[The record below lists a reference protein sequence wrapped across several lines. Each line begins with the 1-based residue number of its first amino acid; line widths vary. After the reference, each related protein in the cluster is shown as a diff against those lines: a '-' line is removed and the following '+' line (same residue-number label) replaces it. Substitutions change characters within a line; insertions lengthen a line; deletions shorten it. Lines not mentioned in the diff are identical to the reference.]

1 MSRGEIYGKKE
12 AKRLQLN
19 SISSL
24 EIIHIQSTSLNV
36 EIELYPK
43 PVSLKRKWKREVRFR
58 VKLRNMGENALANLS
73 IDFLSPKGISIV
85 DPGMDIGTS
94 RRHLRLPRLSP
105 GDSVTYKLG
114 ILHGDEF
121 ESGVLAVVFS
131 DSLFRTDAAPV
142 EIKVAVTTS

>member
-1 MSRGEIYGKKE
+1 MSRDERYGKKE

-24 EIIHIQSTSLNV
+24 EIIQIQSTSLNV
-36 EIELYPK
+36 EVELYPK
-43 PVSLKRKWKREVRFR
+43 PLSFKRKWKREVRFR
-58 VKLRNMGENALANLS
+58 VKLHNTGEIALANLS
-73 IDFLSPKGISIV
+73 IDFLAPKGISII
-85 DPGMDIGTS
+85 DPGMVIGTS

-114 ILHGDEF
+114 ILPSDDF
-121 ESGVLAVVFS
+121 ASGVLTVVFS

-142 EIKVAVTTS
+142 EIKVAVTSS